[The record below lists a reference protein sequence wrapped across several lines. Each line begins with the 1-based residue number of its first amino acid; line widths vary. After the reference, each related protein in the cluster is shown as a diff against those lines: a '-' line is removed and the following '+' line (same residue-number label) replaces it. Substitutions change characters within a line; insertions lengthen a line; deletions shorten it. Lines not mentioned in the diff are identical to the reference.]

1 MMECHQSKASKSIN
15 IKNQYHFIELAFK
28 KRNLK
33 NNHNFS
39 YTHRYALCLCICL
52 DTFFSYSASSSK
64 ETEYLFSIF
73 VNQPAGAKSNIPIS
87 KISMHCFQEKKTNI
101 NYFDFQIKEELT
113 DKEITKITVW
123 ILLRCFPFTH
133 FSLTMWSTLKG
144 GRHFCFENPAKSL
157 GPISNRSRPFESVT
171 K

>member
-1 MMECHQSKASKSIN
+1 
-15 IKNQYHFIELAFK
+15 
-28 KRNLK
+28 
-33 NNHNFS
+33 
-39 YTHRYALCLCICL
+39 
-52 DTFFSYSASSSK
+52 
-64 ETEYLFSIF
+64 
-73 VNQPAGAKSNIPIS
+73 
-87 KISMHCFQEKKTNI
+87 MHCACVSALTRSFRILRALQKKPNICFQYLSISLQALSQIYRSPKSVCTVSKRKKTNI
-101 NYFDFQIKEELT
+101 NYFDFQIKEGLT